1 MFVNFT
7 KEPFEFPDFV
17 SLLEVLKWES
27 GDKKTSTDGGSE
39 HEGRGEKL
47 RRYGPVIR
55 ENLAISGKIVF
66 LKF

>member
-1 MFVNFT
+1 MFINFT

-27 GDKKTSTDGGSE
+27 GEKKTSTDGGSE

-47 RRYGPVIR
+47 KRHNLDEDFFHFF
-55 ENLAISGKIVF
+55 ENNK
-66 LKF
+66 

>member
-27 GDKKTSTDGGSE
+27 GEKKTSTDGGSE
-39 HEGRGEKL
+39 HEGSGE
-47 RRYGPVIR
+47 
-55 ENLAISGKIVF
+55 N
-66 LKF
+66 